1 MKYID
6 EYRDPK
12 KVRRLVDLI
21 NAEAVKPIY
30 KIMEVCGT
38 HTAAIRKFGIKSM
51 LSDAIELISGPGC
64 PVCVTSDGYLRCAIS
79 LLKNKKVLLATYQ
92 DMLRV
97 PVDTTSLEKERS
109 RGADIIGVNS
119 ALEALDLAK
128 RSKDREVIFL
138 GVGFETTAPGTAIVV
153 KAASKEK
160 VKNFSV
166 YSAHKTIPG
175 ALLAL
180 CRDKDLALDG
190 FLLPGHVSAILGL
203 DGYRAVMKKIN
214 LTSVITGFE
223 ALDILLSI
231 YKIVRAVNEKKPIL
245 ENEYTRIVAKE
256 GNSKAKALLKEVFEK
271 KDGFWRGLGVIKDS
285 ELAIRY
291 KFRAQDASVK
301 FSLKKEQMG
310 RGKSVAC
317 RCADVLKGKIAPAQ
331 CQFFGKACTPQAPQG
346 PCMVSREGTCRSYYE
361 YNG

>member
-21 NAEAVKPIY
+21 NAEAVRPIY

-38 HTAAIRKFGIKSM
+38 HTAAIHKFGLRSL
-51 LSDAIELISGPGC
+51 LSKNIELISGPGC
-64 PVCVTSDGYLRCAIS
+64 PVCVTSDGYLRNAIS
-79 LLKNKKVLLATYQ
+79 LLKDKLVLLATYP

-119 ALEALDLAK
+119 ALEALDIAK
-128 RSKDREVIFL
+128 RAKGREVIFL

-160 VKNFSV
+160 IKNFSV
-166 YSAHKTIPG
+166 YSAHKTIPE

-180 CRDKDLALDG
+180 GKDRDLALDG

-203 DGYRAVMKKIN
+203 DGYHAVMKKIN
-214 LTSVITGFE
+214 LASVITGFE

-231 YKIVRAVNEKKPIL
+231 YKIVRAVNEKVPIL

-285 ELAIRY
+285 ELAVRD
-291 KFRAQDASVK
+291 KFRTQDASVK
-301 FSLKKEQMG
+301 FSLKKEKIDA
-310 RGKSVAC
+310 GKSVAC
-317 RCADVLKGKIAPAQ
+317 RCADVLKGKIQPPA
-331 CQFFGKACTPQAPQG
+331 CHFFGKACTPQTPQG
-346 PCMVSREGTCRSYYE
+346 PCMVSREGACRSYYE
-361 YNG
+361 YK